1 MSSPSYRKKRKK
13 CISLAKNSTYRTSSI
28 RCRRHYD
35 TYLRDT
41 IQELC
46 SFPWKLLDIKN
57 GKYVQATHNPWAIES
72 FVLPGRHSTSLQLT
86 TMQQLIATL
95 VHAASQSYCKP
106 WNMHTNSLGASL
118 VTVNSI
124 YFHMQC
130 RQQGGATGA
139 VCSGPPLLGA
149 SEGAPTT
156 GPSEGPQKQE
166 YLLSMDCIVHHSVFD
181 IPI

>member
-1 MSSPSYRKKRKK
+1 MCHLQAIERKRKKRT
-13 CISLAKNSTYRTSSI
+13 SLAKNSTYRTSSI
-28 RCRRHYD
+28 RCQSHYD
-35 TYLRDT
+35 TFLCDT

-46 SFPWKLLDIKN
+46 SFPWKLLDINN
-57 GKYVQATHNPWAIES
+57 GMYVQATHNPWAIES

-124 YFHMQC
+124 ISIWVCVPHLLAAATIWGHCLFDLVQC
-130 RQQGGATGA
+130 LTCTCINTPQIIDNMIDVIR
-139 VCSGPPLLGA
+139 LL
-149 SEGAPTT
+149 T
-156 GPSEGPQKQE
+156 
-166 YLLSMDCIVHHSVFD
+166 L
-181 IPI
+181 